1 MKKTIDTSKLSNDL
15 AASSV
20 YFRKP
25 SPLPVP
31 SAPPPPPSAQTPQP
45 GLLTPEKQGNKETRK
60 QPSPSRVQGDGQSGK
75 ATPVP
80 FAPEPLQG
88 KPMTRKQTFELTRAE
103 LDFMDKAKFEL
114 RALGVTKNEMVLTG
128 LELLAKDYNANRK
141 RSYLYRKFASREAEE
156 SQD

>member
-1 MKKTIDTSKLSNDL
+1 
-15 AASSV
+15 
-20 YFRKP
+20 
-25 SPLPVP
+25 
-31 SAPPPPPSAQTPQP
+31 
-45 GLLTPEKQGNKETRK
+45 
-60 QPSPSRVQGDGQSGK
+60 
-75 ATPVP
+75 
-80 FAPEPLQG
+80 
-88 KPMTRKQTFELTRAE
+88 MTRKQTFELTRAE